1 MSEVAQVAP
10 VNKLVWD
17 STNLH
22 VETKVVETVG
32 NMFPGRLVA
41 RGTGDHDVL
50 VCAAAGHA
58 QGWLAYEHTDKQ
70 NRPATVNTIYLVN
83 ANAAI
88 IYGAGIGLVGRLAPG
103 STVTKGER
111 LTMAAAGML
120 TPAVIGT
127 DDVVAIAEESVTT
140 GAGAADD
147 ADIMVR
153 SVI

>member
-1 MSEVAQVAP
+1 MSEVAMVQP
-10 VNKLVWD
+10 TNKLVVD

-22 VETKVVETVG
+22 VQTKVVETVA
-32 NMFPGRLVA
+32 NCFPGRMVA

-50 VCAAAGHA
+50 VCAAAGHGY
-58 QGWLAYEHTDKQ
+58 GWLGYEHTDKL

-88 IYGAGIGLVGRLAPG
+88 INGAGIILVGCAAAG
-103 STVTKGER
+103 ATITKGER

-120 TPAVIGT
+120 TPAVVGT
-127 DDVVAIAEESVTT
+127 DDVVAIAEESITT
-140 GAGAADD
+140 AAGDTSGT
-147 ADIMVR
+147 DILVR